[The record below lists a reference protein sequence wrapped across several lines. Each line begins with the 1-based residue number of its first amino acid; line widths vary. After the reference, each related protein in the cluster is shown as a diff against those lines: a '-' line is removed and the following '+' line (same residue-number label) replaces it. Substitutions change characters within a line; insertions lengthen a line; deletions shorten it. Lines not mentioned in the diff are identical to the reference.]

1 MSEDTIYIVDW
12 DLPVG
17 NSRRAFYRKLAR
29 LKEELGLH
37 GQMSSM
43 SVLITK
49 DENLASQVYE
59 LAEKYTKR
67 VHMYVGRQVR

>member
-1 MSEDTIYIVDW
+1 MSEDIIYIVDW

-17 NSRRAFYRKLAR
+17 NSRHGFYRALAR
-29 LKEELGLH
+29 LRNELGLH
-37 GQMSSM
+37 GSMSTM

-59 LAEKYTKR
+59 LAKKYAKR